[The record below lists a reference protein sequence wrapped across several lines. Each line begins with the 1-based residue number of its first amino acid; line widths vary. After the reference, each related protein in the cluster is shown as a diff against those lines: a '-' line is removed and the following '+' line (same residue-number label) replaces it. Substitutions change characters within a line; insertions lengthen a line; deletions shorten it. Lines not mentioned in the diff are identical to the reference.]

1 MAIFKMI
8 SNQIRSSDAITKM
21 NLTPVLSTVTCVAL
35 IAIKALGDMKYTKC
49 LVPHIAQLK
58 YHTYKELLASMLP
71 IVGTIYLIVSLAK
84 QAIKAEDKRMKDQAA
99 FLENERQQNLQRQQ
113 LIHNLKMRRYAR
125 IRNEVA
131 THKIESVRARLAAR
145 RAPQVDARP
154 RPLKNSAI
162 YAACSLMSIA
172 SLSYLAYLA
181 LKPTSDLG
189 IEPSPSLNVTN
200 NFTHF

>member
-49 LVPHIAQLK
+49 LVPHISQLK
-58 YHTYKELLASMLP
+58 YHTYKELLATMLP

-84 QAIKAEDKRMKDQAA
+84 QAIKAEEKRLNDQAA

-113 LIHNLKMRRYAR
+113 LLDNLKMRRHAR

-131 THKIESVRARLAAR
+131 TSKIESVRARLAAR
-145 RAPQVDARP
+145 RAPQAANELGT
-154 RPLKNSAI
+154 LKCNAI
-162 YAACSLMSIA
+162 YAACSLMSVA
-172 SLSYLAYLA
+172 SLSYLAFNV
-181 LKPTSDLG
+181 LKTVNFGAVPVASF
-189 IEPSPSLNVTN
+189 NVTN